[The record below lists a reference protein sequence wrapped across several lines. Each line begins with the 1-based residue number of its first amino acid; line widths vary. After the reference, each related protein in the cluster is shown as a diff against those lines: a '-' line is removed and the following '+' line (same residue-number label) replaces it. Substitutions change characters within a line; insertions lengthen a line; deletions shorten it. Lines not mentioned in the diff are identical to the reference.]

1 MHSAGQPC
9 WTGSQEN
16 SFPIPGGVIEAFP
29 ASGSVTNV
37 TVDLLIEPTGEVTL
51 LSSGDQLHA
60 EGPLRSSGTT
70 IPQRSVDPE
79 VLKALSLKIGEACK
93 SKGVLGYFSVDFVA
107 FTHPQT
113 GEQQV
118 SGAGLLPH
126 LVSLRLR
133 NSNFPIELQK
143 NSRRKLCP
151 LEQTI
156 SKLWGMSAWGYSHST
171 KCRPEASPCFSPL
184 LTLFSSGI
192 FTEDLSV

>member
-1 MHSAGQPC
+1 M
-9 WTGSQEN
+9 
-16 SFPIPGGVIEAFP
+16 IEAFP
-29 ASGSVTNV
+29 FSASVTNV

-79 VLKALSLKIGEACK
+79 VLKGLCLKIGEACK
-93 SKGVLGYFSVDFVA
+93 AKGVLGYFSVDFVA

-126 LVSLRLR
+126 PVPLRLT
-133 NSNFPIELQK
+133 N
-143 NSRRKLCP
+143 
-151 LEQTI
+151 
-156 SKLWGMSAWGYSHST
+156 
-171 KCRPEASPCFSPL
+171 
-184 LTLFSSGI
+184 FSSKKHQEEALPFGTND
-192 FTEDLSV
+192 FQTLGHVS